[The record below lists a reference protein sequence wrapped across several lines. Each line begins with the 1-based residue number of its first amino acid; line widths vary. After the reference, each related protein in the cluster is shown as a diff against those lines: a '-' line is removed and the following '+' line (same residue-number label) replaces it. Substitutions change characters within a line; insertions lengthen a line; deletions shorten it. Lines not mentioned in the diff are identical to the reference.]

1 MTPGRGARNLQGPAC
16 PCAVVP
22 PCPPQGVETLEGG
35 GDGDY
40 IQPVG
45 LTTVRMQVANF
56 AAPDVAEELEFL
68 VDSGAAFSVVPGE
81 VLARLGIER
90 RRERQF
96 SLANA
101 TCIVRGCGVA
111 LFRYGDRDAIAEVIF
126 GEPGDA
132 VLLGALTLEA
142 MGLCLDPLK
151 RELLTVP
158 MILAACGPAQAPVA
172 SVSARRAV
180 RVTTTVTAAVAAKPR
195 TRTA

>member
-1 MTPGRGARNLQGPAC
+1 MTPAAARGTSRDWRAPALSDRR
-16 PCAVVP
+16 VP
-22 PCPPQGVETLEGG
+22 PERVETLEGG

-195 TRTA
+195 TTTA